1 MSLAEVNAMKIEKG
15 KRFFWE
21 DPEGLLSQWVTVDHF
36 NGEVAICDT
45 DSGGC
50 VEAYPVELKTK
61 ETR

>member
-1 MSLAEVNAMKIEKG
+1 MKIEKG

-21 DPEGLLSQWVTVDHF
+21 DPEGLCSQWVTVDHF

-61 ETR
+61 DMKR